1 MRAWIL
7 LATALLLAGG
17 SLRAGAADLPPAP
30 AARGSFIALSV
41 ADLEAS
47 IAWYRD
53 TLGLRLSSRPVDS
66 ATVKVA
72 ILEGDGLL
80 VELIQHADAAAMP
93 APAPAPGQ
101 GIFKAGFVVADF
113 EAALARLRAAGA
125 QIAYGPYP
133 AKDGQRANVI
143 VRDNS
148 GNLLQLFGPQP

>member
-1 MRAWIL
+1 VRACVL
-7 LATALLLAGG
+7 LAAALALAGG
-17 SLRAGAADLPPAP
+17 SARADSAQVPPAP
-30 AARGSFIALSV
+30 AARGAFIALSV

-66 ATVKVA
+66 AAVKVA
-72 ILEGDGLL
+72 ILEGEGLL

-93 APAPAPGQ
+93 APASAPGQ
-101 GIFKAGFVVADF
+101 GIFKAGFFVSDF
-113 EAALARLRAAGA
+113 DAALARLRATGA
-125 QIAYGPYP
+125 QIAFGPYP

-148 GNLLQLFGPQP
+148 GNLLQLFGPKP